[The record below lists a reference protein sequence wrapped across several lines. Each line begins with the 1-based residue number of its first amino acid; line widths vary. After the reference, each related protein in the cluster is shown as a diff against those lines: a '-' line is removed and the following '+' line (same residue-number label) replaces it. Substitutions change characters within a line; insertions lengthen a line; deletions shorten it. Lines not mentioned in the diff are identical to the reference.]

1 MAKSIAATLLSIF
14 LSLNLLFFTGVSSA
28 STIVPLPSPFPSSSQ
43 GKCPKGA
50 LELRVCSDLLK
61 DLLHL
66 VVGSP
71 ATMPC
76 CSLISGLVDL
86 EAAVC
91 LCTVIKAN
99 IIGVNFDIPISL
111 NLLINNCGK
120 SVPIGYQ
127 CK

>member
-1 MAKSIAATLLSIF
+1 MAKSAAALLSLF
-14 LSLNLLFFTGVSSA
+14 LTLNLLFFTGVSSA
-28 STIVPLPSPFPSSSQ
+28 AFTNDLLPPLK
-43 GKCPKGA
+43 GECPKRA
-50 LELRVCSDLLK
+50 LELGVCAVLLK

-66 VVGSP
+66 VAGSP

-86 EAAVC
+86 EAAAC
-91 LCTVIKAN
+91 LCTVLKAN
-99 IIGVNFDIPISL
+99 TFGIKFDNIPVSL
-111 NLLINNCGK
+111 NLLINVCGK

>member
-1 MAKSIAATLLSIF
+1 MAKSIAAALLSIF
-14 LSLNLLFFTGVSSA
+14 LSLNLLFFTWVSSA
-28 STIVPLPSPFPSSSQ
+28 STSPFPSSSQ
-43 GKCPKGA
+43 GECPKGA
-50 LELRVCSDLLK
+50 LELGVCADLLK

-71 ATMPC
+71 ATIPC
-76 CSLISGLVDL
+76 CSLINGLVDL

-91 LCTVIKAN
+91 LCTVVKSN
-99 IIGVNFDIPISL
+99 IIGINYNIAVSL